1 MAQTSSTP
9 RILLSTSEESACS
22 WRESSV
28 SRGGGAAHLSLRRS
42 GGVSRLAGHVLG
54 DDEQRLLGGDE
65 ALEQRDDLLLATH
78 RR

>member
-22 WRESSV
+22 WRESG
-28 SRGGGAAHLSLRRS
+28 SRGAAARRTSLRS
-42 GGVSRLAGHVLG
+42 NGGVSRLAGHVLG

-65 ALEQRDDLLLATH
+65 ALEQRDDLLFATH